1 MDTTPATMRFGV
13 ALLLVAVLGVTA
25 FTPPPPR
32 LFGPPRTRAQALA
45 YAKQAVF
52 KDADKDSV
60 ATPVPHLK
68 ASRQGRID
76 MIIDLGR
83 VSGARP
89 LSPTKR
95 YKPLARPHRTTL
107 HCRCTSASWRAGP
120 AAAHHSTPPPPTPAI
135 CTSNSKRWCGPGN
148 NPALH
153 IGSGRQ
159 HENHFKLVRRAGEW
173 LARSILRTA
182 RVSCDESLSLAASH
196 IRPRCV
202 GSSTLRRGLTGAES
216 ASLPSCKRV
225 DPCCYERGARV
236 F

>member
-1 MDTTPATMRFGV
+1 MRAGV
-13 ALLLVAVLGVTA
+13 AWTLLVVVLGVTA

-68 ASRQGRID
+68 GSRQGRID

-89 LSPTKR
+89 LSPTNR
-95 YKPLARPHRTTL
+95 YNALARPHRTTL
-107 HCRCTSASWRAGP
+107 HCRCASACWRAGP
-120 AAAHHSTPPPPTPAI
+120 AAAHHGAFGGWVRPSTPPPPTPAI
-135 CTSNSKRWCGPGN
+135 CTSNSERWCGPGN

-153 IGSGRQ
+153 IFSGRQ

-182 RVSCDESLSLAASH
+182 RVSGDEPLSLAASH
-196 IRPRCV
+196 IRPRRA
-202 GSSTLRRGLTGAES
+202 GSST
-216 ASLPSCKRV
+216 V
-225 DPCCYERGARV
+225 
-236 F
+236 